1 MAPLLVSTLAEPV
14 PIATANC
21 PLLRIMNVIISGGG
35 TGGHIYP
42 AIAIAN
48 ELKRLDPTTEILFV
62 GAEGK
67 MEMEKVPRAGYRI
80 EGLPVVGLKR
90 EFTLANLAFPF
101 KLGRSLLRARQIVR
115 DFKPDVAVGVGG
127 YASGPTLLA
136 AALASVP
143 ILIQEQNSFA
153 GLTNKV
159 LARWAKRV
167 CVAYPGMDAFFPAA
181 KIKLTGN
188 PVRSDIQLA
197 DQQVMAGLAQFGLL
211 PNQATAGDDNGVP
224 TLLVIGG
231 SQGAR
236 TLNESIEAGL
246 PQLQQAGVQVIWQTG
261 TSFIERARKAVEQA
275 GASRVQPH
283 EFIYEMDKAYAVA
296 DVVVSRAGAL
306 SVSELC
312 IVGRPAILVPL
323 PTAAEDHQ
331 THNAMALVNRD
342 AALLVNDR
350 DARQTLVT
358 ETLKL
363 LSNTAQKKTLREH
376 IRLLSFSKAAA
387 DIAQE
392 IIILAQQKK

>member
-1 MAPLLVSTLAEPV
+1 
-14 PIATANC
+14 
-21 PLLRIMNVIISGGG
+21 MNVIISGGG

-48 ELKRLDPTTEILFV
+48 ELKRLDPATNILFV

-80 EGLPVVGLKR
+80 EGLPVVGIRR
-90 EFTLANLAFPF
+90 ELTLANLAFPL
-101 KLGRSLLRARQIVR
+101 KLGRSLLRARAIVR
-115 DFKPDVAVGVGG
+115 NFKPDVAVGVGG

-159 LARWAKRV
+159 LARWAKRI
-167 CVAYPGMDAFFPAA
+167 CVAYPGMDAFFPAS
-181 KIKLTGN
+181 KIRLTGN
-188 PVRSDIQLA
+188 PVRSDIQQA
-197 DQQVMAGLAQFGLL
+197 DQQIDAGRVQFGL
-211 PNQATAGDDNGVP
+211 QATVP
-224 TLLVIGG
+224 TLLIIGG

-246 PQLQQAGVQVIWQTG
+246 PHLREAGIQVIWQTG
-261 TSFIERARKAVEQA
+261 TGFIDRARKAVQEA
-275 GASRVQPH
+275 GAALVQPH
-283 EFIYEMDKAYAVA
+283 EFIYDMDKAYAVA
-296 DVVVSRAGAL
+296 DAVVSRAGAL

-312 IVGRPAILVPL
+312 LVGRPAILVPL

-331 THNAMALVNRD
+331 THNAMALVNRN
-342 AALLVNDR
+342 AALLINDR
-350 DARQTLVT
+350 DARQTLVA
-358 ETLKL
+358 EAL
-363 LSNTAQKKTLREH
+363 
-376 IRLLSFSKAAA
+376 RLLADSGQRESLSTQIRQLAFPTAAV

-392 IIILAQQKK
+392 VIQLTSMNKVV